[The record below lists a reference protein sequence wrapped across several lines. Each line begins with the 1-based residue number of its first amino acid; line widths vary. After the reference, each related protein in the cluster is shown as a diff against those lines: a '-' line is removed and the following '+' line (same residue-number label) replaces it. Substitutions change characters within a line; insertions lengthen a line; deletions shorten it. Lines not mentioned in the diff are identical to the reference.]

1 MTQIGIFGFEKEP
14 SGNPGWKQ
22 RQNDTFVICSVFTLA
37 ASSPGLPDEF
47 VKKIAQN
54 VTQYIFVNF

>member
-1 MTQIGIFGFEKEP
+1 
-14 SGNPGWKQ
+14 
-22 RQNDTFVICSVFTLA
+22 LA